1 MLRSLQIQDWETHIL
16 TQSKDIS
23 TPDVI
28 LDQKM
33 KIQRRIRIL
42 EDQLDRVCGLQLS
55 RIDLRL
61 GSKGVGRTGTVG
73 LRVPLDGEQKDPG
86 MGRFQVPLEGGGWSP
101 PLTGTRSHK
110 SSDTHPRSPVT
121 LTSIW

>member
-1 MLRSLQIQDWETHIL
+1 MLRSLQIQDWEIHIL

-42 EDQLDRVCGLQLS
+42 EDQLDRVTCHFDIHLVRNATLREELELL
-55 RIDLRL
+55 RIERGRYLNMDRKLK
-61 GSKGVGRTGTVG
+61 KGRGQDQ
-73 LRVPLDGEQKDPG
+73 DGHAAG
-86 MGRFQVPLEGGGWSP
+86 ACREGAGP
-101 PLTGTRSHK
+101 E
-110 SSDTHPRSPVT
+110 
-121 LTSIW
+121 